1 MPPGRNHT
9 VQVVARDS
17 LGATASAFRFS
28 LRVNNATLAL
38 ATSALTTLEASLPP
52 LVSTLSADDH
62 TRQVFSVYSA
72 SAAARSGNSTE
83 VTQLRSQVLRVLDKL
98 MTDRAEV
105 QPALAVTVL
114 ETVASVTSDTAAI
127 TQRQQERALNIIGK

>member
-1 MPPGRNHT
+1 
-9 VQVVARDS
+9 
-17 LGATASAFRFS
+17 
-28 LRVNNATLAL
+28 VNNATLAL